1 MALETHVTL
10 CRLMALQVFRLL
22 NAFLDLLQIFSEP
35 LHTFIV
41 KFFDVFLH
49 RRVGFTSFIAD
60 LIKLLLIIALLILPI
75 LLVSHF
81 VFGFL
86 LFLEDML
93 RLVFNSYRKSVFTD
107 SLHTSDPLFL
117 FCDDTHCL
125 VNLVTTLV
133 GKECLYRS
141 RGWITC
147 KTLAFFRNNTSWAS
161 SESSLMLHR
170 WGSRLN
176 CLHTLGFM
184 DKSLSPP
191 CRSWSLRSDDF
202 R

>member
-10 CRLMALQVFRLL
+10 CRLLALQVFRLL

-86 LFLEDML
+86 LFL
-93 RLVFNSYRKSVFTD
+93 
-107 SLHTSDPLFL
+107 
-117 FCDDTHCL
+117 
-125 VNLVTTLV
+125 
-133 GKECLYRS
+133 
-141 RGWITC
+141 
-147 KTLAFFRNNTSWAS
+147 
-161 SESSLMLHR
+161 
-170 WGSRLN
+170 
-176 CLHTLGFM
+176 
-184 DKSLSPP
+184 
-191 CRSWSLRSDDF
+191 
-202 R
+202 